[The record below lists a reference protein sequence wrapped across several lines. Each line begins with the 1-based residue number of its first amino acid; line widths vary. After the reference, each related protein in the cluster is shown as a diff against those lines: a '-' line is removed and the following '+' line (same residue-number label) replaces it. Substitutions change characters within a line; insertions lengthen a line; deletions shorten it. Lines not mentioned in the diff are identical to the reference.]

1 MVALM
6 ECIESCG
13 SPASTALTPSIELRL
28 GPIVPPDLESF
39 RIIKRW
45 FVVPLS
51 SATRLQIAVLMLSV
65 VTVQGC

>member
-28 GPIVPPDLESF
+28 GPMVPPDLESF